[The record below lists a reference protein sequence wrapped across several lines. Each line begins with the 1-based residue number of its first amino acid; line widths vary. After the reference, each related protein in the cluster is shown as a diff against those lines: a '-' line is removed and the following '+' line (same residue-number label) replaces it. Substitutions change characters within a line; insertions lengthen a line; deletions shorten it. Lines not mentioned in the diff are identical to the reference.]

1 MDDRVTRWSLLTV
14 GVLGLGLSILAGVR
28 VARGGARKARRNS
41 QIKTADYYRW
51 LDKVC
56 PGRQECDDAAVAS
69 GTKEDECKYLDT
81 RHQKALGAARL
92 RLEQQQEAVEKQIEQ
107 TRSTAEFALSQWE
120 WLKKAHRLYNVAAEH
135 DPWNAE
141 RLKREQRRVS
151 SRTEN
156 YHVAE
161 WEAEQALMFLAE
173 AEDALDLRLEEVRDA
188 KRDESFYQSKARDCW
203 LDCARAQETEGRL
216 CGPYNSC
223 RHKHPGVHEW
233 MEMRNRRMESKAPD
247 PLSFPMDAGET
258 RFGVEMEMVFPEE
271 RATPREDIAFAVA
284 RALGVAPKAPTGGD
298 TWVIIDRKGKK
309 WKVVSDLSLGENGAE
324 VVTPVLGLW
333 EIEDVQ
339 RVVRAV
345 AEEGAMSSGAINAG
359 LHVHVS
365 HPTQKQRAAAIVQA
379 AADLDAKIE
388 RHPHRAEEWAKHLP
402 EAFVR
407 SIEPGMSEEDILQ
420 LWYASQNEVYPR
432 TFYKQSP
439 TRYHGVNLHALPY
452 MGTYEVRAFDGTLD
466 PDVIKRAILQSAKM
480 VTTRMY
486 KNNRRRARRR
496 RSR

>member
-1 MDDRVTRWSLLTV
+1 
-14 GVLGLGLSILAGVR
+14 
-28 VARGGARKARRNS
+28 
-41 QIKTADYYRW
+41 
-51 LDKVC
+51 
-56 PGRQECDDAAVAS
+56 
-69 GTKEDECKYLDT
+69 
-81 RHQKALGAARL
+81 
-92 RLEQQQEAVEKQIEQ
+92 
-107 TRSTAEFALSQWE
+107 
-120 WLKKAHRLYNVAAEH
+120 
-135 DPWNAE
+135 
-141 RLKREQRRVS
+141 
-151 SRTEN
+151 
-156 YHVAE
+156 
-161 WEAEQALMFLAE
+161 
-173 AEDALDLRLEEVRDA
+173 
-188 KRDESFYQSKARDCW
+188 
-203 LDCARAQETEGRL
+203 
-216 CGPYNSC
+216 
-223 RHKHPGVHEW
+223 
-233 MEMRNRRMESKAPD
+233 
-247 PLSFPMDAGET
+247 
-258 RFGVEMEMVFPEE
+258 
-271 RATPREDIAFAVA
+271 
-284 RALGVAPKAPTGGD
+284 
-298 TWVIIDRKGKK
+298 
-309 WKVVSDLSLGENGAE
+309 
-324 VVTPVLGLW
+324 
-333 EIEDVQ
+333 VQ